1 MAPAAPAEGGATFPN
16 DSGRTQVTLSIPHP
30 GENAKL
36 HIATHWVETAE
47 RFLAKQKLLEA
58 ARGGMPPTAEDLV
71 DYPLDRMIPPA
82 AGDQRAQVEWIKLG
96 STVRSGVHHREH

>member
-58 ARGGMPPTAEDLV
+58 ARGGMPPTEKLTTV
-71 DYPLDRMIPPA
+71 PA
-82 AGDQRAQVEWIKLG
+82 AMNVLMWIL
-96 STVRSGVHHREH
+96 